1 MFLSPE
7 EKLLVLRKKYK
18 ITQGELV
25 GEDITRVFL
34 GMIEIGKRSLTE
46 KTAKILCK
54 NLQKILLSR
63 GIREEISI
71 SNLMKTKEEQAIEF
85 LNNMLLSEI
94 DISNEN
100 LWIIEEALYEL
111 QHKEREEFCEKLY
124 LRFKNRKRYLL
135 ARDYLLKS
143 FHGVRK
149 IRDLKNKL
157 LDMFFISEQ
166 LQDPQGAIYIYKKFC
181 NNLEKNKHPQKYDE
195 LDYAYIK
202 ALIAAQCYD
211 VALETTKALL
221 KKSKDDESIYVFRN
235 LIAEILNK
243 QGNTEESI
251 KEYASL
257 VKGRGEKEKC
267 LGYSEIIKIAIE
279 IDDKEN
285 IKKYYEKCKHN
296 LSEQSEC
303 SIEMLEILKTL
314 ASGATVLNKLKDAKA
329 YYLEALVVSNSL
341 ENVENQKI
349 SIISELLDIV
359 DKSDFY
365 SVQSIE
371 KEYLEIVKN
380 NKNYIPGIK
389 FLKYYEKFLPQELKN
404 KFELFLNQ

>member
-71 SNLMKTKEEQAIEF
+71 SLSSI
-85 LNNMLLSEI
+85 LLRNSIACSSFVFIRLEI

-314 ASGATVLNKLKDAKA
+314 ASGATALNKLKDAKA

>member
-54 NLQKILLSR
+54 NLQNILQSK
-63 GIREEISI
+63 GIEKEISI
-71 SNLMKTKEEQAIEF
+71 SELMKTKEEQAIEF

-149 IRDLKNKL
+149 IRDLRNKL

-181 NNLEKNKHPQKYDE
+181 SDLEKNKHQQKYDE
-195 LDYAYIK
+195 LDYSYIK
-202 ALIAAQCYD
+202 ALISAQCYD
-211 VALETTKALL
+211 NALSISKALL
-221 KKSKDDESIYVFRN
+221 KKSKDDESIYIFRN

-243 QGNTEESI
+243 QGNTEKAI
-251 KEYASL
+251 KEYSSL
-257 VKGRGEKEKC
+257 VKGRKEQEKC
-267 LGYSEIIKIAIE
+267 LGYSKIIKIAIE
-279 IDDKEN
+279 SDNKEN

-296 LSEQSEC
+296 LSEQFEC
-303 SIEMLEILKTL
+303 SVEMLDILKTL
-314 ASGATVLNKLKDAKA
+314 ANGATALNKLKDAKT
-329 YYLEALVVSNSL
+329 YYMEALVLSNSL
-341 ENVENQKI
+341 KNVDDQKI

-359 DKSDFY
+359 NKSDFY

-371 KEYLEIVKN
+371 KEYFKIVRN
-380 NKNYIPGIK
+380 NKDCIPDIK